1 MLGETRQIKTLGI
14 GTASIHSLPFEWGKV
29 RKHAHK
35 PLRKLHYLSP
45 SSYHTNLWGFRPVS
59 FNAPRTML
67 WKRIIVSA
75 FIVSFYQS
83 LGHALR
89 MESPR
94 FYKKRSYTVIG
105 RRSSTVVFQR
115 GSGGW
120 LSKKDC
126 IKRWRSIGSSN
137 FKLFARFCSGFLWRR
152 YDRQS
157 TKWEGGRIFLACLF
171 DHEEARNVR
180 NVCQI
185 HLSES
190 SQISHSTA
198 WHRCRVGNTDD
209 PTYIHWL
216 WNPK

>member
-1 MLGETRQIKTLGI
+1 MRLYARVVQCSL
-14 GTASIHSLPFEWGKV
+14 ASMRSGRCFEKG
-29 RKHAHK
+29 
-35 PLRKLHYLSP
+35 
-45 SSYHTNLWGFRPVS
+45 SSYPLS
-59 FNAPRTML
+59 SSL
-67 WKRIIVSA
+67 
-75 FIVSFYQS
+75 FINHF
-83 LGHALR
+83 AMPW

-94 FYKKRSYTVIG
+94 FYKNGSYTVIG
-105 RRSSTVVFQR
+105 GRSSTVVFQR
-115 GSGGW
+115 GSGEL

-126 IKRWRSIGSSN
+126 VKRWRSIGSSN

-190 SQISHSTA
+190 SQIA
-198 WHRCRVGNTDD
+198 IQQLDIGAE
-209 PTYIHWL
+209 
-216 WNPK
+216 